1 MVCDQIVEKTCMP
14 RIRER
19 LLLEPDLTLEKTLTI
34 ARQIE
39 AAVADAKVIAEGES
53 KHVSANQKQTNM
65 RMQKG
70 KKKSKRG

>member
-1 MVCDQIVEKTCMP
+1 MP

-19 LLLEPDLTLEKTLTI
+19 LLLEPELTLEKSLTI

-53 KHVSANQKQTNM
+53 KHVSAIQKQTNVNS
-65 RMQKG
+65 RMQK
-70 KKKSKRG
+70 SKHKEQAERG